1 MNPGSLINRRMSRLF
16 ATILLLPAWVLA
28 GVSFETDARDL
39 NRSRAGASYADMLSQ
54 ITPAV
59 VSIRIAKTI
68 PKEIVR
74 RLRGRLTA
82 EDLKQLKVD
91 SQTGEVQAFVG
102 LGSGT
107 IVNSNGYI
115 ITNRHVV
122 LVSDDRTGAIS
133 IAKAA
138 YVTLSDKREFKAQV
152 LGVDEKTDIAVLK
165 INEKNLPFARF
176 ADSDKCRV
184 GDVVFAIGN
193 PLGVGMT
200 VTSGIVS
207 GLSRSDTG
215 VGLAYQDFIQTDAS
229 INVGNSGGPLIDFEG
244 RIIGMNTMIRTASG
258 QGGNIGIGFSI
269 PANLISGVALDL
281 ANTGKVTRGFLGL
294 FGEDVE
300 TVTAKKLM
308 LNNGAV
314 RITEVAE
321 GSPAFR
327 GGLRKDDI
335 ITAVDGKSFESWN
348 ELRMIIARRKPGEVM
363 QLSMVRNGANSLV
376 NITVSERAPGN

>member
-1 MNPGSLINRRMSRLF
+1 MSRLF
-16 ATILLLPAWVLA
+16 AAILLLPAWVFA

-59 VSIRIAKTI
+59 VSIRIAKTL
-68 PKEIVR
+68 PTETVR

-82 EDLKQLKVD
+82 EDLKQFKVD
-91 SQTGEVQAFVG
+91 SQTGEVLWFQG

-122 LVSDDRTGAIS
+122 LINDNRTGVSS
-133 IAKAA
+133 IASAA

-215 VGLAYQDFIQTDAS
+215 FGLVYQDFIQTDAA
-229 INVGNSGGPLIDFEG
+229 INVGNSGGPLVDFEG
-244 RIIGMNTMIRTASG
+244 RVIGMNTLIRTASG

-300 TVTAKKLM
+300 MVTAKKLM
-308 LNNGAV
+308 LNNGGV

-327 GGLRKDDI
+327 AGLRKDDI

-348 ELRMIIARRKPGEVM
+348 ELRIIIARRKPGEVM
-363 QLSMVRNGANSLV
+363 QLSMVRNGGNSLV

>member
-1 MNPGSLINRRMSRLF
+1 MSRLF
-16 ATILLLPAWVLA
+16 AALLLLPSLLFA
-28 GVSFETDARDL
+28 GVSFETDSREL
-39 NRSRAGASYADMLSQ
+39 NRSRPGASYADMLAQ
-54 ITPAV
+54 VTPAV

-68 PKEIVR
+68 PNEVIR

-91 SQTGEVQAFVG
+91 AQTGEVLLFQG

-122 LVSDDRTGAIS
+122 LVSDDRTGAVT
-133 IAKAA
+133 IANAA

-176 ADSDKCRV
+176 ANSDKCRV

-215 VGLAYQDFIQTDAS
+215 VGLAYQDFIQTDAA
-229 INVGNSGGPLIDFEG
+229 INAGNSGGPLIDYEG
-244 RIIGMNTMIRTASG
+244 RIVGMNTMIRTASG

-269 PANLISGVALDL
+269 PSNLISGVALDL

-294 FGEDVE
+294 FGEDLE
-300 TVTAKKLM
+300 MDTAKKLM

-321 GSPAFR
+321 ASPAFR
-327 GGLRKDDI
+327 SGLRKDDI

-348 ELRMIIARRKPGEVM
+348 ELRIIIARRKPGEVM
-363 QLSMVRNGANSLV
+363 QLSIVRNGTNSLV

>member
-1 MNPGSLINRRMSRLF
+1 MNRLF
-16 ATILLLPAWVLA
+16 AVLILLPALLLA
-28 GVSFETDARDL
+28 GITFETDSREL
-39 NRSRAGASYADMLSQ
+39 NRSRSGASYAEMLAQ
-54 ITPAV
+54 VTPAV

-68 PKEIVR
+68 PTEIVR

-91 SQTGEVQAFVG
+91 SKTGEVQAFVG

-107 IVNSNGYI
+107 IVNPNGYI

-122 LVSDDRTGAIS
+122 LVSDDRTGALS

-152 LGVDEKTDIAVLK
+152 IGVDEKTDIAVLK
-165 INEKNLPFARF
+165 INEEKLPYARF

-215 VGLAYQDFIQTDAS
+215 VGLAYQDFIQTDAA
-229 INVGNSGGPLIDFEG
+229 INAGNSGGPLIDFEG

-269 PANLISGVALDL
+269 PSNLISGVALDL

-294 FGEDVE
+294 FGEDIE
-300 TVTAKKLM
+300 TELAKKLM
-308 LNNGAV
+308 INNGAV
-314 RITEVAE
+314 RVTEVAD

-327 GGLRKDDI
+327 CGLRKDDI

-348 ELRMIIARRKPGEVM
+348 DLRIIIARRKPGEVM
-363 QLSMVRNGANSLV
+363 QLSMIRNGTNSLV

>member
-1 MNPGSLINRRMSRLF
+1 MRRLF
-16 ATILLLPAWVLA
+16 AVILLLPTLVLG
-28 GVSFETDARDL
+28 GVTFETDSREL
-39 NRSRAGASYADMLSQ
+39 NRSRPSASYAEMLAQ
-54 ITPAV
+54 VTPAV

-68 PKEIVR
+68 PNEIVR
-74 RLRGRLTA
+74 RWRGRLTA

-91 SQTGEVQAFVG
+91 SKTGEVQAFVG

-122 LVSDDRTGAIS
+122 LVNDDRTGAMT
-133 IAKAA
+133 IANAA

-215 VGLAYQDFIQTDAS
+215 VGLVYQDFIQTDAA
-229 INVGNSGGPLIDFEG
+229 INAGNSGGPLIDFEG

-269 PANLISGVALDL
+269 PSNLISGVALDL

-300 TVTAKKLM
+300 TETAKKFM

-327 GGLRKDDI
+327 CGLRKDDI

-348 ELRMIIARRKPGEVM
+348 ELRIIIARRKPGEVM
-363 QLSMVRNGANSLV
+363 QLSLNRNGANSLV
-376 NITVSERAPGN
+376 NITVSERTPNN

>member
-1 MNPGSLINRRMSRLF
+1 MSRLF
-16 ATILLLPAWVLA
+16 AALLLLPSLLFA
-28 GVSFETDARDL
+28 GVTFETDSREL
-39 NRSRAGASYADMLSQ
+39 NRSRPGASYADMLAQ
-54 ITPAV
+54 VTPAV

-68 PKEIVR
+68 PNEVIR
-74 RLRGRLTA
+74 RWRGRLTA

-91 SQTGEVQAFVG
+91 AQTGEVLLFQG

-122 LVSDDRTGAIS
+122 LVSDDRTGADT
-133 IAKAA
+133 IANAA

-152 LGVDEKTDIAVLK
+152 LAVDEKTDIAVLK

-176 ADSDKCRV
+176 ANSDKCRV

-215 VGLAYQDFIQTDAS
+215 VGLAYQDFIQTDAA
-229 INVGNSGGPLIDFEG
+229 INAGNSGGPLIDHEG
-244 RIIGMNTMIRTASG
+244 RIIGMNTMIRTAG

-269 PANLISGVALDL
+269 SSNLISGVALDL

-294 FGEDVE
+294 FGEDLE
-300 TVTAKKLM
+300 MDAAKKLM

-321 GSPAFR
+321 ASPAFR
-327 GGLRKDDI
+327 SGLRKDDI

-348 ELRMIIARRKPGEVM
+348 ELRIIIARRKPGEVM
-363 QLSMVRNGANSLV
+363 QLSIVRNGANSLV

>member
-1 MNPGSLINRRMSRLF
+1 MSRLF
-16 ATILLLPAWVLA
+16 AALLLLPSLLFA
-28 GVSFETDARDL
+28 GVSFETDSREL
-39 NRSRAGASYADMLSQ
+39 NRSRPGASYADMLAQ
-54 ITPAV
+54 VTPAV

-68 PKEIVR
+68 PNEVIR
-74 RLRGRLTA
+74 RWRGRLTA

-91 SQTGEVQAFVG
+91 AQTGEVLLFQG

-122 LVSDDRTGAIS
+122 LVSDDRTGAVT
-133 IAKAA
+133 IANAA

-152 LGVDEKTDIAVLK
+152 LAVDEKTDIAVLK

-176 ADSDKCRV
+176 ANSDKCRV

-215 VGLAYQDFIQTDAS
+215 VGLAYQDFIQTDAA
-229 INVGNSGGPLIDFEG
+229 INAGNSGGPLIDHEG
-244 RIIGMNTMIRTASG
+244 RIIGMNTMIRTAG

-269 PANLISGVALDL
+269 PSNLISGVALDL

-294 FGEDVE
+294 FGEDLE
-300 TVTAKKLM
+300 TDTAKKLM

-321 GSPAFR
+321 ASPAFR
-327 GGLRKDDI
+327 SGLRKDDI

-348 ELRMIIARRKPGEVM
+348 ELRIIIARRKPGEVM
-363 QLSMVRNGANSLV
+363 QLSMIRNGANSLV

>member
-1 MNPGSLINRRMSRLF
+1 MSRLF
-16 ATILLLPAWVLA
+16 AAIILLPSLVFA
-28 GVSFETDARDL
+28 GVSFETDSREL
-39 NRSRAGASYADMLSQ
+39 NRSRAGASYAEMLAQ
-54 ITPAV
+54 VTPAV

-68 PKEIVR
+68 PNEVIR
-74 RLRGRLTA
+74 SWRGRLTA
-82 EDLKQLKVD
+82 KDLKQLKVD
-91 SQTGEVQAFVG
+91 AQTGEVLLFQN

-115 ITNRHVV
+115 ITNSHVV
-122 LVSDDRTGAIS
+122 LVSDDRTGAVT
-133 IAKAA
+133 IANAA

-176 ADSDKCRV
+176 ANSDKCRV

-215 VGLAYQDFIQTDAS
+215 VDLAYQDFIQTDAA
-229 INVGNSGGPLIDFEG
+229 INAGNSGGPLIDHEG
-244 RIIGMNTMIRTASG
+244 RIIGMNTMIRTAG

-300 TVTAKKLM
+300 TATAKKLM
-308 LNNGAV
+308 LNNGVV

-348 ELRMIIARRKPGEVM
+348 ELRIIIARRKPGEVM
-363 QLSMVRNGANSLV
+363 QLSIVRNGANSLV

>member
-1 MNPGSLINRRMSRLF
+1 MSRLF
-16 ATILLLPAWVLA
+16 AAILLLPSLVFA
-28 GVSFETDARDL
+28 GVTFETDSREL
-39 NRSRAGASYADMLSQ
+39 NRSRPGASYAEMLAQ
-54 ITPAV
+54 VTPAV
-59 VSIRIAKTI
+59 VSIRTAKTI
-68 PKEIVR
+68 PNEVIR
-74 RLRGRLTA
+74 RWRGRLTA
-82 EDLKQLKVD
+82 EYLKQLKVD
-91 SQTGEVQAFVG
+91 AQTGEVLLFQG

-122 LVSDDRTGAIS
+122 LVSDDRTGADT
-133 IAKAA
+133 IANVA

-176 ADSDKCRV
+176 ANSDKCRV

-193 PLGVGMT
+193 PLDVGMT

-215 VGLAYQDFIQTDAS
+215 VGLAYQDFIQTDAA
-229 INVGNSGGPLIDFEG
+229 INVGNSGGPLIDYEG
-244 RIIGMNTMIRTASG
+244 RIVGMNTLIRTASG
-258 QGGNIGIGFSI
+258 REGGNIGIGFSI
-269 PANLISGVALDL
+269 PSNLISDVALDL

-294 FGEDVE
+294 FGEDLE
-300 TVTAKKLM
+300 TDMAKKLK

-321 GSPAFR
+321 ASPAFR

-348 ELRMIIARRKPGEVM
+348 ELRIIIARRKPGEVM
-363 QLSMVRNGANSLV
+363 QLSIIRNGANSLV

>member
-1 MNPGSLINRRMSRLF
+1 MSRLF
-16 ATILLLPAWVLA
+16 AAILLLPSLVFA
-28 GVSFETDARDL
+28 GVTFETDSREL
-39 NRSRAGASYADMLSQ
+39 NRSRPGASYAEMLAQ
-54 ITPAV
+54 VTPAV

-68 PKEIVR
+68 PNEVIR

-91 SQTGEVQAFVG
+91 AQTGEVLFFQG

-122 LVSDDRTGAIS
+122 LVSDDRTGGVK
-133 IAKAA
+133 IANAA

-184 GDVVFAIGN
+184 GDTVFAIGN

-229 INVGNSGGPLIDFEG
+229 INAGNSGGPLIDFEG

-269 PANLISGVALDL
+269 PSNLISDVALDL

-294 FGEDVE
+294 FGEDLE
-300 TVTAKKLM
+300 TDMAKKLK

-321 GSPAFR
+321 ASPAFR

-348 ELRMIIARRKPGEVM
+348 ELRIIIARRKPGEVM
-363 QLSMVRNGANSLV
+363 QLSMIRNGANSLV

>member
-1 MNPGSLINRRMSRLF
+1 MSRLF
-16 ATILLLPAWVLA
+16 AAILLLPSLLFA
-28 GVSFETDARDL
+28 GVSFETDSREL
-39 NRSRAGASYADMLSQ
+39 NRSRPGASYADMLAQ
-54 ITPAV
+54 VTPAV

-68 PKEIVR
+68 PNEVIR

-91 SQTGEVQAFVG
+91 AQTGEVLLFQG

-122 LVSDDRTGAIS
+122 LVSDDRTGAVT
-133 IAKAA
+133 IANAA

-176 ADSDKCRV
+176 ANSDKCRV

-215 VGLAYQDFIQTDAS
+215 VGLVYQDFIQTDAA
-229 INVGNSGGPLIDFEG
+229 INAGNSGGPLIDHEG
-244 RIIGMNTMIRTASG
+244 RIIGMNTMIRTAG

-269 PANLISGVALDL
+269 PSNLISGVALDL

-294 FGEDVE
+294 FGEDLE
-300 TVTAKKLM
+300 MDAAKKLM

-321 GSPAFR
+321 ASPAFR
-327 GGLRKDDI
+327 SGLRKDDI

-348 ELRMIIARRKPGEVM
+348 ELRIIIARRKPGEVM
-363 QLSMVRNGANSLV
+363 QLSMIRNGANSLV

>member
-1 MNPGSLINRRMSRLF
+1 MNRLF
-16 ATILLLPAWVLA
+16 AAILLLPSLVFA
-28 GVSFETDARDL
+28 GVSFETDSREL
-39 NRSRAGASYADMLSQ
+39 NRSRAGASYAEMLAQ

-68 PKEIVR
+68 PAETIR
-74 RLRGRLTA
+74 RLRGRFTA

-91 SQTGEVQAFVG
+91 SQTGEVLLFQG

-122 LVSDDRTGAIS
+122 LTSDDRTGAVT
-133 IAKAA
+133 IANAA

-184 GDVVFAIGN
+184 GDIVFAIGN

-215 VGLAYQDFIQTDAS
+215 VGLAYQDFIQTDAA
-229 INVGNSGGPLIDFEG
+229 INAGNSGGPLIDFEG

-269 PANLISGVALDL
+269 PSNLISGVALDL

-300 TVTAKKLM
+300 TATAKKLM

-348 ELRMIIARRKPGEVM
+348 ELRIIIARRKPGEVM
-363 QLSMVRNGANSLV
+363 QLSIVRNGANSLV

>member
-1 MNPGSLINRRMSRLF
+1 MSRLF
-16 ATILLLPAWVLA
+16 AALLLLPSLLFA
-28 GVSFETDARDL
+28 GVTFETDSREL
-39 NRSRAGASYADMLSQ
+39 NRTRPGASYADMLAQ
-54 ITPAV
+54 VTPAV

-68 PKEIVR
+68 PNEVIR
-74 RLRGRLTA
+74 SWRGRLTA
-82 EDLKQLKVD
+82 KDLKQLKVD
-91 SQTGEVQAFVG
+91 AQTGEVLLFQN

-115 ITNRHVV
+115 ITNSHVV
-122 LVSDDRTGAIS
+122 LVSDDRTGAVT
-133 IAKAA
+133 IANAA

-176 ADSDKCRV
+176 ANSDKCRV

-215 VGLAYQDFIQTDAS
+215 VDLAYQDFIQTDAA
-229 INVGNSGGPLIDFEG
+229 INAGNSGGPLIDYEG
-244 RIIGMNTMIRTASG
+244 RIVGMNTMIRTASG

-269 PANLISGVALDL
+269 PSNLISGVALDL

-294 FGEDVE
+294 FGEDIDPA
-300 TVTAKKLM
+300 TAKKLM

-321 GSPAFR
+321 ASPAFR
-327 GGLRKDDI
+327 SGLRKDDI

-348 ELRMIIARRKPGEVM
+348 ELRIIIARRKPGEVM
-363 QLSMVRNGANSLV
+363 QLSIIRNGANSLV

>member
-1 MNPGSLINRRMSRLF
+1 MSRLF
-16 ATILLLPAWVLA
+16 AAILLLPACVFA

-68 PKEIVR
+68 PTEIVR
-74 RLRGRLTA
+74 RWRGRFTA

-176 ADSDKCRV
+176 ADSDKCQV

-244 RIIGMNTMIRTASG
+244 RIIGMNTMIRTARG

>member
-1 MNPGSLINRRMSRLF
+1 MSRLF
-16 ATILLLPAWVLA
+16 AAILLLPACVFA

-68 PKEIVR
+68 PTEIVR

-184 GDVVFAIGN
+184 GDIVFAIGN

>member
-1 MNPGSLINRRMSRLF
+1 MSRLI
-16 ATILLLPAWVLA
+16 AAIILLPSLVFA
-28 GVSFETDARDL
+28 GVTFETDSREL
-39 NRSRAGASYADMLSQ
+39 NRSRAGASYAEMLAQ

-59 VSIRIAKTI
+59 VSIRITKTI
-68 PKEIVR
+68 PTEIVR

-82 EDLKQLKVD
+82 DDLKQLKVD

-107 IVNSNGYI
+107 IVNSNGTI

-122 LVSDDRTGAIS
+122 LISDDRTGALS
-133 IAKAA
+133 IAKSA

-184 GDVVFAIGN
+184 GDIVFAIGN

-215 VGLAYQDFIQTDAS
+215 VGLAYQDFIQTDAA
-229 INVGNSGGPLIDFEG
+229 INSGNSGGPLIDFEG
-244 RIIGMNTMIRTASG
+244 RIVGMNTMIRTASG

-269 PANLISGVALDL
+269 PSNLISSVALDL

-294 FGEDVE
+294 FGEDLE
-300 TVTAKKLM
+300 AESAKKLL

-321 GSPAFR
+321 ESPAFR

-348 ELRMIIARRKPGEVM
+348 DLRIIIARRKPGEVM
-363 QLSMVRNGANSLV
+363 QLSIVRSGAYSLV
-376 NITVSERAPGN
+376 NVTVSERTPGN

>member
-1 MNPGSLINRRMSRLF
+1 MSRLF
-16 ATILLLPAWVLA
+16 AAIILLPSLVLA
-28 GVSFETDARDL
+28 GVSFETDSRDL
-39 NRSRAGASYADMLSQ
+39 NRSRAGASYAEMLSQ

-68 PKEIVR
+68 PTEIVR
-74 RLRGRLTA
+74 RWRGRLTA

-91 SQTGEVQAFVG
+91 SQTGEVQALVG

-184 GDVVFAIGN
+184 GDIVFAIGN

-215 VGLAYQDFIQTDAS
+215 VGLAYQDFIQTDAA
-229 INVGNSGGPLIDFEG
+229 INAGNSGGPLIDFEG

-294 FGEDVE
+294 FGEDLE
-300 TVTAKKLM
+300 TATAKKLM

-348 ELRMIIARRKPGEVM
+348 ELRIIIARRKPGEVM
-363 QLSMVRNGANSLV
+363 QLSIVRNGANSLV

>member
-1 MNPGSLINRRMSRLF
+1 MSRLF
-16 ATILLLPAWVLA
+16 AALLLLPSLLFA
-28 GVSFETDARDL
+28 GVTFETDSREL
-39 NRSRAGASYADMLSQ
+39 NRSRPGASYADMLAQ
-54 ITPAV
+54 VTPAV

-68 PKEIVR
+68 PNEVIR

-91 SQTGEVQAFVG
+91 AQTGEVLLFQG

-122 LVSDDRTGAIS
+122 LVSDDRTGVVT
-133 IAKAA
+133 IANAA

-176 ADSDKCRV
+176 ANSDKCRV

-215 VGLAYQDFIQTDAS
+215 VGLAYQDFIQTDAA
-229 INVGNSGGPLIDFEG
+229 INAGNSGGPLIDYEG

-269 PANLISGVALDL
+269 PSNLISGVALDL

-294 FGEDVE
+294 FGEDLE
-300 TVTAKKLM
+300 MDAAKKLM

-321 GSPAFR
+321 ASPAFR
-327 GGLRKDDI
+327 SGLRKDDI

-348 ELRMIIARRKPGEVM
+348 ELRIIIARRKPGEVM
-363 QLSMVRNGANSLV
+363 QLSMIRNGANSLV

>member
-1 MNPGSLINRRMSRLF
+1 MSRLF
-16 ATILLLPAWVLA
+16 AVIILLPSLVLA
-28 GVSFETDARDL
+28 GVSFENDSREL
-39 NRSRAGASYADMLSQ
+39 NRSRPGASYAEMLAQ
-54 ITPAV
+54 VTPAV

-68 PKEIVR
+68 PAETIR
-74 RLRGRLTA
+74 RLRGRLTT

-122 LVSDDRTGAIS
+122 LMSDERTGGVS
-133 IAKAA
+133 IASAA

-215 VGLAYQDFIQTDAS
+215 VGLAYQDFIQTDAA
-229 INVGNSGGPLIDFEG
+229 INAGNSGGPLIDFEG

-269 PANLISGVALDL
+269 PSNLISGVALDL

-300 TVTAKKLM
+300 TSVAKKLM

-327 GGLRKDDI
+327 AGLHKEDI

-348 ELRMIIARRKPGEVM
+348 ELRIIIARRKPGEVM
-363 QLSMVRNGANSLV
+363 QLSIIRNGANSLV

>member
-1 MNPGSLINRRMSRLF
+1 MSRLF
-16 ATILLLPAWVLA
+16 AAILLLPSLVFA
-28 GVSFETDARDL
+28 GVTFETDSREL
-39 NRSRAGASYADMLSQ
+39 NRSRPGASYAEMLAQ
-54 ITPAV
+54 VTPAV

-68 PKEIVR
+68 PNELIR
-74 RLRGRLTA
+74 RWRGRLTA

-91 SQTGEVQAFVG
+91 AQTGEVLFFQG

-122 LVSDDRTGAIS
+122 LVSDDRTGGVK
-133 IAKAA
+133 IANAA

-184 GDVVFAIGN
+184 GDTVFAIGN

-215 VGLAYQDFIQTDAS
+215 VELAYQDFIQTDAS
-229 INVGNSGGPLIDFEG
+229 INAGNSGGPLIDFEG
-244 RIIGMNTMIRTASG
+244 RIIGMNTMIRTVSG
-258 QGGNIGIGFSI
+258 REGGNIGIGFSI
-269 PANLISGVALDL
+269 PSNLISDVALDL

-294 FGEDVE
+294 FGEDLE
-300 TVTAKKLM
+300 MDAAKKLM

-321 GSPAFR
+321 ASPAFR

-348 ELRMIIARRKPGEVM
+348 ELRIIIARRKPGEVM
-363 QLSMVRNGANSLV
+363 QLSIIRNGANSLV

>member
-1 MNPGSLINRRMSRLF
+1 MSRLF
-16 ATILLLPAWVLA
+16 AAIILLPSLVFA
-28 GVSFETDARDL
+28 GVSFETDSRDL
-39 NRSRAGASYADMLSQ
+39 NRSRAGASYAEMLAQ

-68 PKEIVR
+68 PTEIVR
-74 RLRGRLTA
+74 RWRGRLTA

-91 SQTGEVQAFVG
+91 SQTGEVQALVG

-152 LGVDEKTDIAVLK
+152 IGVDEKTDIAVLK

-184 GDVVFAIGN
+184 GDIVFAIGN

-215 VGLAYQDFIQTDAS
+215 VGLAYQDFIQTDAA
-229 INVGNSGGPLIDFEG
+229 INAGNSGGPLIDFEG

-269 PANLISGVALDL
+269 PANLISSVALDL

-300 TVTAKKLM
+300 TATAKKLM

-327 GGLRKDDI
+327 GGLRKDDV

-348 ELRMIIARRKPGEVM
+348 ELRIIIARRKPGEVM
-363 QLSMVRNGANSLV
+363 QLSIVRNGANSLV

>member
-1 MNPGSLINRRMSRLF
+1 MSRLF
-16 ATILLLPAWVLA
+16 AAIILLPSLVFA
-28 GVSFETDARDL
+28 GVSFETDSRDL
-39 NRSRAGASYADMLSQ
+39 NRSRAGASYAEMLSQ

-68 PKEIVR
+68 PTEIVR
-74 RLRGRLTA
+74 RWRGRLTA

-91 SQTGEVQAFVG
+91 SQTGEVQALVG

-152 LGVDEKTDIAVLK
+152 IGVDEKTDIAVLK

-184 GDVVFAIGN
+184 GDIVFAIGN

-215 VGLAYQDFIQTDAS
+215 VGLAYQDFIQTDAA
-229 INVGNSGGPLIDFEG
+229 INAGNSGGPLIDFEG

-300 TVTAKKLM
+300 TATAKKLM

-348 ELRMIIARRKPGEVM
+348 ELRIIIARRKPGEVM
-363 QLSMVRNGANSLV
+363 QLSIVRNGANSLV

>member
-1 MNPGSLINRRMSRLF
+1 MSRLF
-16 ATILLLPAWVLA
+16 AAILLLPSLLFA
-28 GVSFETDARDL
+28 GVTFETDSREL
-39 NRSRAGASYADMLSQ
+39 NRSRPGASYADMLAQ
-54 ITPAV
+54 VTPAV

-68 PKEIVR
+68 PNEVIR
-74 RLRGRLTA
+74 RLRGRLTS

-91 SQTGEVQAFVG
+91 AQTGEVLLFQG

-122 LVSDDRTGAIS
+122 LVSDDRTGAVT
-133 IAKAA
+133 IANAA

-176 ADSDKCRV
+176 ANSDKCRV

-215 VGLAYQDFIQTDAS
+215 VGLAYQDFIQTDAA
-229 INVGNSGGPLIDFEG
+229 INAGNSGGPLIDYEG
-244 RIIGMNTMIRTASG
+244 RIVGMNTMIRTASG

-269 PANLISGVALDL
+269 PSNLISGVALDL

-294 FGEDVE
+294 FGEDLE
-300 TVTAKKLM
+300 MDTAKKLM

-321 GSPAFR
+321 ASPAFR
-327 GGLRKDDI
+327 SGLRKDDI

-348 ELRMIIARRKPGEVM
+348 ELRIIIARRKPGEVM
-363 QLSMVRNGANSLV
+363 QLSIVRNGTNSLV

>member
-1 MNPGSLINRRMSRLF
+1 MSRLF
-16 ATILLLPAWVLA
+16 AAILLLPSLLFA
-28 GVSFETDARDL
+28 GVSFETDSREL
-39 NRSRAGASYADMLSQ
+39 NRSRPGASYADMLAQ
-54 ITPAV
+54 VTPAV

-68 PKEIVR
+68 PNEVIR

-91 SQTGEVQAFVG
+91 AQTGEVLLFQG

-122 LVSDDRTGAIS
+122 LVSDDRTGAVT
-133 IAKAA
+133 IANAA

-176 ADSDKCRV
+176 ANSDKCRV

-215 VGLAYQDFIQTDAS
+215 VGLAYQDFIQTDAA
-229 INVGNSGGPLIDFEG
+229 INAGNSGGPLIDYEG

-269 PANLISGVALDL
+269 PSNLISGVALDL

-294 FGEDVE
+294 FGEDLE
-300 TVTAKKLM
+300 MDAAKKLM

-321 GSPAFR
+321 ASPAFR
-327 GGLRKDDI
+327 SGLRKDDI

-348 ELRMIIARRKPGEVM
+348 ELRIIIARRKPGEVM
-363 QLSMVRNGANSLV
+363 QLSMIRNGANSLV

>member
-1 MNPGSLINRRMSRLF
+1 MNRLF
-16 ATILLLPAWVLA
+16 AAILLLPSLVFA
-28 GVSFETDARDL
+28 GVSFETDSREL
-39 NRSRAGASYADMLSQ
+39 NRSRAGASYAEMLAQ

-68 PKEIVR
+68 PAETIR
-74 RLRGRLTA
+74 RLRGRFTA

-91 SQTGEVQAFVG
+91 SQTGEVLLFQG

-122 LVSDDRTGAIS
+122 LTSDDRTGAVT
-133 IAKAA
+133 IANAA

-184 GDVVFAIGN
+184 GDIVFAIGN

-215 VGLAYQDFIQTDAS
+215 VGLAYQDFIQTDAA
-229 INVGNSGGPLIDFEG
+229 INAGNSGGPLIDFEG

-300 TVTAKKLM
+300 TATAKKLM

-348 ELRMIIARRKPGEVM
+348 ELRIIIARRKPGEVM
-363 QLSMVRNGANSLV
+363 QLSIVRNGANSLV

>member
-1 MNPGSLINRRMSRLF
+1 MSRLF
-16 ATILLLPAWVLA
+16 AALLLLPSLLFA
-28 GVSFETDARDL
+28 GVTFETDSREL
-39 NRSRAGASYADMLSQ
+39 NRSRPGASYAEMLAQ
-54 ITPAV
+54 VTPAV

-68 PKEIVR
+68 PNEVIR
-74 RLRGRLTA
+74 RWRGRLTA

-91 SQTGEVQAFVG
+91 AQTGEVLLFQG

-122 LVSDDRTGAIS
+122 LVSDDRTGAVT
-133 IAKAA
+133 IANAA

-152 LGVDEKTDIAVLK
+152 LAVDEKTDIAVLK

-176 ADSDKCRV
+176 ANSDKCRV

-215 VGLAYQDFIQTDAS
+215 VGLAYQDFIQTDAA
-229 INVGNSGGPLIDFEG
+229 INAGNSGGPLIDHEG
-244 RIIGMNTMIRTASG
+244 RIIGMNTMIRTAG

-269 PANLISGVALDL
+269 PSNLISGVALDL

-294 FGEDVE
+294 FGEDLE
-300 TVTAKKLM
+300 MDAAKKLM

-321 GSPAFR
+321 ASPAFR
-327 GGLRKDDI
+327 SGLRKDDI

-348 ELRMIIARRKPGEVM
+348 ELRIIIARRKPGEVM
-363 QLSMVRNGANSLV
+363 QLSMIRNGANSLV

>member
-1 MNPGSLINRRMSRLF
+1 MSRLF
-16 ATILLLPAWVLA
+16 AAILLLPSLVFA
-28 GVSFETDARDL
+28 GVTFETDSREL
-39 NRSRAGASYADMLSQ
+39 NRSRPGASYAEMLAQ
-54 ITPAV
+54 VTPAV

-68 PKEIVR
+68 PNEVIR

-91 SQTGEVQAFVG
+91 AQTGEVLLFQG

-107 IVNSNGYI
+107 IVNPNGYI

-122 LVSDDRTGAIS
+122 LISDDRTGAVK
-133 IAKAA
+133 IANAA

-184 GDVVFAIGN
+184 GDTVFAIGN

-229 INVGNSGGPLIDFEG
+229 INAGNSGGPLIDFEG

-269 PANLISGVALDL
+269 PSNLISDVALDL

-294 FGEDVE
+294 FGEDLE
-300 TVTAKKLM
+300 TDTAKKLK

-321 GSPAFR
+321 ASPAFR

-348 ELRMIIARRKPGEVM
+348 ELRIIIARRKPGEVM
-363 QLSMVRNGANSLV
+363 QLSMIRNGANSLV

>member
-1 MNPGSLINRRMSRLF
+1 MSRLF
-16 ATILLLPAWVLA
+16 AALLLLPSLLFA
-28 GVSFETDARDL
+28 GVTFETDSREL
-39 NRSRAGASYADMLSQ
+39 NRSRPGASYADMLAQ
-54 ITPAV
+54 VTPAV

-68 PKEIVR
+68 PNEVIR
-74 RLRGRLTA
+74 RWRGRLTA

-91 SQTGEVQAFVG
+91 AQTGEVLLFQG

-122 LVSDDRTGAIS
+122 LVSDDRTGAVT
-133 IAKAA
+133 IANAA

-152 LGVDEKTDIAVLK
+152 LAVDEKTDIAVLK

-176 ADSDKCRV
+176 ANSDKCRV

-215 VGLAYQDFIQTDAS
+215 VGLAYQDFIQTDAA
-229 INVGNSGGPLIDFEG
+229 INAGNSGGPLIDYEG
-244 RIIGMNTMIRTASG
+244 RIVGMNTMIRTASG

-269 PANLISGVALDL
+269 PSNLISGVALDL

-294 FGEDVE
+294 FGEDLE
-300 TVTAKKLM
+300 MDTAKKLM

-321 GSPAFR
+321 ASPAFR
-327 GGLRKDDI
+327 SGLRKDDI

-348 ELRMIIARRKPGEVM
+348 ELRIIIARRKPGEVM
-363 QLSMVRNGANSLV
+363 QLSMIRNGANSLV

>member
-1 MNPGSLINRRMSRLF
+1 MSRLF
-16 ATILLLPAWVLA
+16 AALLLLPSLLFA
-28 GVSFETDARDL
+28 GVTFETDSREL
-39 NRSRAGASYADMLSQ
+39 NRSRPGASYADMLAQ
-54 ITPAV
+54 VTPAV

-68 PKEIVR
+68 PNEVIR
-74 RLRGRLTA
+74 RWRGRLTA

-91 SQTGEVQAFVG
+91 AQTGEVLLFQG

-122 LVSDDRTGAIS
+122 LVSDDRTGAVT
-133 IAKAA
+133 IANAA

-152 LGVDEKTDIAVLK
+152 LAVDEKTDIAVLK

-176 ADSDKCRV
+176 ANSDKCRV

-215 VGLAYQDFIQTDAS
+215 VGLAYQDFIQTDAA
-229 INVGNSGGPLIDFEG
+229 INAGNSGGPLIDHEG
-244 RIIGMNTMIRTASG
+244 RIIGMNTMIRTAG

-269 PANLISGVALDL
+269 PSNLISGVALDL

-294 FGEDVE
+294 FGEDLE
-300 TVTAKKLM
+300 MDAAKKLM

-321 GSPAFR
+321 ASPAFR
-327 GGLRKDDI
+327 SGLRKDDI

-348 ELRMIIARRKPGEVM
+348 ELRIIIARRKPGEVM
-363 QLSMVRNGANSLV
+363 QLSMIRNGANSLV

>member
-1 MNPGSLINRRMSRLF
+1 MRRLF
-16 ATILLLPAWVLA
+16 AAILLLPSLVFA
-28 GVSFETDARDL
+28 GVTFETDSREL
-39 NRSRAGASYADMLSQ
+39 SRSRLGASYAEMLAQ
-54 ITPAV
+54 VTPAV

-68 PKEIVR
+68 PNEVIR
-74 RLRGRLTA
+74 RLRGRLTT

-122 LVSDDRTGAIS
+122 MVSDDRTGAVT
-133 IAKAA
+133 IASAA

-215 VGLAYQDFIQTDAS
+215 VGLAYQDFIQTDAA
-229 INVGNSGGPLIDFEG
+229 INAGNSGGPLIDYEG

-269 PANLISGVALDL
+269 PSNLISGVALDL

-300 TVTAKKLM
+300 AAAAKKLM

-327 GGLRKDDI
+327 CGLRKDDI
-335 ITAVDGKSFESWN
+335 ITAVDGKSFDSWN
-348 ELRMIIARRKPGEVM
+348 ELRIIIARRKPGEVM
-363 QLSMVRNGANSLV
+363 QLSMIRSGANSLV

>member
-1 MNPGSLINRRMSRLF
+1 MSRLF
-16 ATILLLPAWVLA
+16 AAIILLPSLVFA
-28 GVSFETDARDL
+28 GVSFETDSRDL
-39 NRSRAGASYADMLSQ
+39 NRSRAGASYADMLAQ
-54 ITPAV
+54 VTPAV

-68 PKEIVR
+68 PNEVIR
-74 RLRGRLTA
+74 RWRGRLTA

-91 SQTGEVQAFVG
+91 SQTGEVQALVG

-152 LGVDEKTDIAVLK
+152 IGVDEKTDIAVLK

-184 GDVVFAIGN
+184 GDIVFAIGN

-215 VGLAYQDFIQTDAS
+215 VGLAYQDFIQTDAA
-229 INVGNSGGPLIDFEG
+229 INAGNSGGPLIDFEG
-244 RIIGMNTMIRTASG
+244 RVIGMNTMIRTASG

-269 PANLISGVALDL
+269 PSNLISGVALDL

-300 TVTAKKLM
+300 TATAKKLM

-348 ELRMIIARRKPGEVM
+348 ELRIIIARRKPGEVM
-363 QLSMVRNGANSLV
+363 QLSIVRNGANSLV

>member
-1 MNPGSLINRRMSRLF
+1 MSRLL
-16 ATILLLPAWVLA
+16 AAILLLPACVFA

-68 PKEIVR
+68 PTEIVR

-91 SQTGEVQAFVG
+91 SQTGEVQALVG

-184 GDVVFAIGN
+184 GDIVFAIGN

-215 VGLAYQDFIQTDAS
+215 VGLAYQDFIQTDAA
-229 INVGNSGGPLIDFEG
+229 INAGNSGGPLIDFEG

-269 PANLISGVALDL
+269 PSNLISGVALDL

-300 TVTAKKLM
+300 TVAAKKLM

-348 ELRMIIARRKPGEVM
+348 ELRIIIARRKPGEVM

>member
-1 MNPGSLINRRMSRLF
+1 MRRLF
-16 ATILLLPAWVLA
+16 AVILLLPSLVFA
-28 GVSFETDARDL
+28 GVTFETDSREL
-39 NRSRAGASYADMLSQ
+39 SRSRLGASYAEMLAQ
-54 ITPAV
+54 VTPAV

-68 PKEIVR
+68 PNEVIR
-74 RLRGRLTA
+74 RLRGRLTT

-122 LVSDDRTGAIS
+122 MVSDDRTGAVT
-133 IAKAA
+133 IASAA

-176 ADSDKCRV
+176 TDSDKCRV

-215 VGLAYQDFIQTDAS
+215 VGLAYQDFIQTDAA
-229 INVGNSGGPLIDFEG
+229 INAGNSGGPLIDYEG

-269 PANLISGVALDL
+269 PSNLISGVALDL

-300 TVTAKKLM
+300 AAAAKKLM

-327 GGLRKDDI
+327 CGLRKDDI

-348 ELRMIIARRKPGEVM
+348 ELRIIIARRKPGEVM
-363 QLSMVRNGANSLV
+363 QLSMNRSGANSLV

>member
-1 MNPGSLINRRMSRLF
+1 MSRLF
-16 ATILLLPAWVLA
+16 AALLLLPSLLFA
-28 GVSFETDARDL
+28 GVSFETDSREL
-39 NRSRAGASYADMLSQ
+39 NRSRPGASYAEMLAQ
-54 ITPAV
+54 VTPAV

-68 PKEIVR
+68 PNEVIR

-91 SQTGEVQAFVG
+91 AQTGEVLLFQG

-122 LVSDDRTGAIS
+122 LVSDDRTGAVT
-133 IAKAA
+133 IANAA

-176 ADSDKCRV
+176 ANSDKCRV

-215 VGLAYQDFIQTDAS
+215 VGLAYQDFIQTDAA
-229 INVGNSGGPLIDFEG
+229 INAGNSGGPLIDYEG

-269 PANLISGVALDL
+269 PSNLISGVALDL

-294 FGEDVE
+294 FGEDLE
-300 TVTAKKLM
+300 MDAAKKLM

-321 GSPAFR
+321 ASPAFR
-327 GGLRKDDI
+327 SGLRKDDI

-348 ELRMIIARRKPGEVM
+348 ELRIIIARRKPGEVM
-363 QLSMVRNGANSLV
+363 QLSMIRNGANSLV

>member
-1 MNPGSLINRRMSRLF
+1 MSRLF
-16 ATILLLPAWVLA
+16 AVILLLPTLVLG
-28 GVSFETDARDL
+28 GVTFETDSREL
-39 NRSRAGASYADMLSQ
+39 NRTRPGASYAEMLAQ
-54 ITPAV
+54 VTPAV

-68 PKEIVR
+68 PNEVIR

-91 SQTGEVQAFVG
+91 SKTGEVQAFVG

-122 LVSDDRTGAIS
+122 LVNDDRTGAMT
-133 IAKAA
+133 IANAA

-215 VGLAYQDFIQTDAS
+215 VGLVYQDFIQTDAA
-229 INVGNSGGPLIDFEG
+229 INAGNSGGPLIDFEG

-269 PANLISGVALDL
+269 PSNLISGVALDL

-300 TVTAKKLM
+300 TETAKKFM

-327 GGLRKDDI
+327 CGLRKDDI

-348 ELRMIIARRKPGEVM
+348 ELRIIIARRKPGEVM
-363 QLSMVRNGANSLV
+363 QLSLNRNGANSLV
-376 NITVSERAPGN
+376 NITVSERTPNN

>member
-1 MNPGSLINRRMSRLF
+1 MSRLF
-16 ATILLLPAWVLA
+16 AAIILLPSLVFA
-28 GVSFETDARDL
+28 GVSFETDSREL
-39 NRSRAGASYADMLSQ
+39 NRSRAGASYAEMLAQ
-54 ITPAV
+54 VTPAV

-68 PKEIVR
+68 PNEVIR
-74 RLRGRLTA
+74 SWRGRLTA
-82 EDLKQLKVD
+82 KDLKQLKVD
-91 SQTGEVQAFVG
+91 AQTGEVLLFQN

-115 ITNRHVV
+115 ITKSHVV
-122 LVSDDRTGAIS
+122 LVSDDRTGAVT
-133 IAKAA
+133 IANAA

-176 ADSDKCRV
+176 ANSDKCRV

-215 VGLAYQDFIQTDAS
+215 VDLAYQDFIQTDAA
-229 INVGNSGGPLIDFEG
+229 INAGNSGGPLIDHEG
-244 RIIGMNTMIRTASG
+244 RIIGMNTMIRTAG

-300 TVTAKKLM
+300 TATAKKLM
-308 LNNGAV
+308 LNNGVV

-348 ELRMIIARRKPGEVM
+348 ELRIIIARRKPGEVM
-363 QLSMVRNGANSLV
+363 QLSIVRNGANSLV

>member
-1 MNPGSLINRRMSRLF
+1 MSRLF
-16 ATILLLPAWVLA
+16 AAILLLPSLLFA
-28 GVSFETDARDL
+28 GVTFETDSREL
-39 NRSRAGASYADMLSQ
+39 NRSRPGASYADMLAQ
-54 ITPAV
+54 VTPAV

-68 PKEIVR
+68 PNEVIR
-74 RLRGRLTA
+74 HWRGRLTA

-91 SQTGEVQAFVG
+91 AQTGEVLLFQG

-122 LVSDDRTGAIS
+122 LVSDDRTGAVT
-133 IAKAA
+133 IANAA

-176 ADSDKCRV
+176 ANSDKCRV

-215 VGLAYQDFIQTDAS
+215 VGLAYQDFIQTDAA
-229 INVGNSGGPLIDFEG
+229 INAGNSGGPLIDYEG
-244 RIIGMNTMIRTASG
+244 RIVGMNTMIRTASG

-269 PANLISGVALDL
+269 PSNLISGVALDL

-294 FGEDVE
+294 FGEDLE
-300 TVTAKKLM
+300 MDTAKKLM

-321 GSPAFR
+321 ASPAFR

-348 ELRMIIARRKPGEVM
+348 ELRIIIARRKPGEVM
-363 QLSMVRNGANSLV
+363 QLSMIRNGANSLV

>member
-1 MNPGSLINRRMSRLF
+1 MSRLF
-16 ATILLLPAWVLA
+16 AAILLLPVWVFA

-68 PKEIVR
+68 PTEMVR
-74 RLRGRLTA
+74 RWRGRLTA

-122 LVSDDRTGAIS
+122 LINDNRTGVSS
-133 IAKAA
+133 IASAA

-215 VGLAYQDFIQTDAS
+215 VGLVYQDFIQTDAA
-229 INVGNSGGPLIDFEG
+229 INAGNSGGPLVDFEG
-244 RIIGMNTMIRTASG
+244 RVIGMNTMIRTASG

-300 TVTAKKLM
+300 MVTAKKLM
-308 LNNGAV
+308 LNNGGV

-327 GGLRKDDI
+327 AGLRKDDI
-335 ITAVDGKSFESWN
+335 ITAVDGKSFES
-348 ELRMIIARRKPGEVM
+348 
-363 QLSMVRNGANSLV
+363 
-376 NITVSERAPGN
+376 

>member
-1 MNPGSLINRRMSRLF
+1 MSRLF
-16 ATILLLPAWVLA
+16 AALLLLPSLLFA
-28 GVSFETDARDL
+28 GVTFETDSREL
-39 NRSRAGASYADMLSQ
+39 NRSRPGASYADMLAQ
-54 ITPAV
+54 VTPAV

-68 PKEIVR
+68 PNEVIR
-74 RLRGRLTA
+74 RLRGRLTS

-91 SQTGEVQAFVG
+91 AQTGEVLLFQG

-122 LVSDDRTGAIS
+122 LVSDDRTGAVT
-133 IAKAA
+133 IANAA

-176 ADSDKCRV
+176 ANSDKCRV

-215 VGLAYQDFIQTDAS
+215 VGLAYQDFIQTDAA
-229 INVGNSGGPLIDFEG
+229 INAGNSGGPLIDYEG
-244 RIIGMNTMIRTASG
+244 RIVGMNTMIRTASG

-269 PANLISGVALDL
+269 PSNLISGVALDL

-294 FGEDVE
+294 FGEDLE
-300 TVTAKKLM
+300 MDTAKKLM

-321 GSPAFR
+321 ASPAFR
-327 GGLRKDDI
+327 SGLRKDDI

-348 ELRMIIARRKPGEVM
+348 ELRIIIARRKPGEVM
-363 QLSMVRNGANSLV
+363 QLSIVRNGTNSLV